1 MKGWRNT
8 IRQHKV
14 LRWILLFSNWFFQG
28 IWNSDVTEKV
38 YKVSFTAFFTVIF
51 FILFK
56 LDSIGLSFFIAF
68 LIAHTLNWLVNC
80 SVSGI
85 LVHRLF
91 LWKVSKEKTFNY
103 LKSLKKRTDN
113 SDVICYCAVFGSIAR
128 GELKVSSDVDVGFL
142 RKPGFFNALKGLF
155 FITLERFRTNIT
167 GIPFEGY
174 LVDSI
179 EKMVI
184 RFENEQIPVVLKQ
197 SELIKIN
204 GISLEKA
211 QELNDMKII

>member
-8 IRQHKV
+8 IRQNKI

-28 IWNSDVTEKV
+28 IWNSDVTEKI
-38 YKVSFTAFFTVIF
+38 YKVLFTAVFTVAFFIF
-51 FILFK
+51 FE
-56 LDSIGLSFFIAF
+56 LDSIVLDFLFAF

-85 LVHRLF
+85 LIHRLL

-103 LKSLKKRTDN
+103 LNSLKRRTEN
-113 SDVICYCAVFGSIAR
+113 TDVICYCAVFGSIAR
-128 GELKVSSDVDVGFL
+128 GELKESSDVDVGFL
-142 RKPGFFNALKGLF
+142 RKPGFFNAFKGLY
-155 FITLERFRTNIT
+155 FITLERLRTNTT

-174 LVDSI
+174 LIDSI
-179 EKMVI
+179 EKMVT

-197 SELIKIN
+197 SDLIKIN

-211 QELNDMKII
+211 QELNGIKVL

>member
-38 YKVSFTAFFTVIF
+38 YKVSFTAIFTVAIF
-51 FILFK
+51 FLFK
-56 LDSIGLSFFIAF
+56 INSIGLNFIIAL

-80 SVSGI
+80 SVSGVFI
-85 LVHRLF
+85 HRLL
-91 LWKVSKEKTFNY
+91 LWKVTKEKTFNY
-103 LKSLKKRTDN
+103 LDGLKKKIDKT
-113 SDVICYCAVFGSIAR
+113 DVICFCAVFGSIAR
-128 GELKVSSDVDVGFL
+128 GELKESSDVDVGFL
-142 RKPGFFNALKGLF
+142 RKPGFYNAFKGLY
-155 FITLERFRTNIT
+155 FITLERLRTNIT

-179 EKMVI
+179 EKMVT
-184 RFENEQIPVVLKQ
+184 RFENEQTPVVLKQ